1 MTLQH
6 PHGMDAYLEL
16 MDRQLVDTHGR
27 MVGKVDDVELE
38 EREDGR
44 LVVSGLLTGPGA
56 LGPRLGGGLGA
67 MVTATWSRLSG
78 CPSDQPRRVD
88 FSLVDEIGTVVRLA
102 VSRESS
108 DVEGLD
114 GLETWMRDRVI
125 GAIPGAREDPS

>member
-1 MTLQH
+1 
-6 PHGMDAYLEL
+6 
-16 MDRQLVDTHGR
+16 
-27 MVGKVDDVELE
+27 
-38 EREDGR
+38 
-44 LVVSGLLTGPGA
+44 
-56 LGPRLGGGLGA
+56 

-78 CPSDQPRRVD
+78 CPSDRPRRVD